1 MGSFGK
7 SNFWSIFASISVWA
21 VAILFCLIFLQNC
34 YRPQFFTISLADEG
48 LSKEVE
54 EQRGVVEWNQ
64 LTVDSLNVVHLSK
77 NIDSVSYISLK
88 NKILREEVNA
98 GRLMTA
104 EQMSERITGY
114 YDKLIDV
121 LIFLFILFSFAG
133 YFVIGKRFKVQYEE
147 DRIDF
152 AEKIKEMLMET
163 LPYDSNL
170 VNGIATKVH
179 MAQQEEIQQLR
190 DEFGE
195 IIKKSNDDFTL
206 LAEVYDELTEKA
218 AFKEEIIDAD
228 SNFGRQEV

>member
-54 EQRGVVEWNQ
+54 ELRGVVEWNQ

-163 LPYDSNL
+163 LPYDNNL

-228 SNFGRQEV
+228 GNFGRQEV